1 MDYLLSQLI
10 FQYKDVTEICVRVD
24 GGSILLIDLILS
36 QDMPLLML
44 GHVLNKE
51 WLHDIKW
58 MGDLMSRVALKVVAS
73 LDIWKVE
80 D

>member
-10 FQYKDVTEICVRVD
+10 FQYKDVTEICVRVN
-24 GGSILLIDLILS
+24 GSSILLIDLILS

-51 WLHDIKW
+51 WLHDIEL
-58 MGDLMSRVALKVVAS
+58 MGDLMSRVAPKVVAYW
-73 LDIWKVE
+73 IFGK
-80 D
+80 